1 MDKRREESLEITTS
15 MIKELRDAT
24 SAGVL
29 DCREALGECGGDFE
43 KAVAYL
49 REKGMSEAA
58 ERSTREV
65 SEGLIEAYVHTGS
78 QVGVLL
84 ELNCETDFVARTDDF
99 KALAHDLALHIA
111 FAAPLCI
118 VREELPG
125 DLVEEE
131 KKIYHQRALEEG
143 KPEHIVER
151 IVEGRMAKF
160 YEQSCLL
167 EQPFVRDEEKTIQDV
182 LSAANATFGENIVLS
197 RFVRYEVG
205 K

>member
-1 MDKRREESLEITTS
+1 

-43 KAVAYL
+43 QAVAYL

-84 ELNCETDFVARTDDF
+84 ELNCESDFVARTDDF

-111 FAAPLCI
+111 FAAPLCV
-118 VREELPG
+118 VREELPE
-125 DLVEEE
+125 DLVEAE
-131 KKIYHQRALEEG
+131 KKIYRQRALEEG
-143 KPEHIVER
+143 KPEHIVDR

-167 EQPFVRDEEKTIQDV
+167 EQVLNRLFLVPDERLLQKAALLVELGHAALDDPINDV
-182 LSAANATFGENIVLS
+182 LGLTFL
-197 RFVRYEVG
+197 
-205 K
+205 